1 MMPKNK
7 ITTDIPYPRR
17 VLIRKTM
24 IALGKVLLSLFANVE
39 IYGIE
44 RLPKKGPA
52 ILAGNH
58 AAVLEAVMMAAYS
71 PAIVEFLGTG
81 DIPFDPHYAF
91 FVNAYGLIPVN
102 RGNLDRQA
110 LNAAA
115 GVLEQG
121 GILGIF
127 PEGGIWD
134 AGQMQAQLGAA
145 WLSYRTQ
152 APIIPIGFGGVM
164 GGVQAAL
171 TLKRPR
177 LTMNVGELI
186 PAVVADPGLASL
198 RDVLDRSA
206 QEILAQ
212 IRDLVPQDDIQK
224 SSQRFDEK
232 FCLTVEVHPGAVD
245 TQLDLPEHL
254 QIEHGSAYARFLFNP
269 TILDIFIRN
278 LRLPVHPVKD
288 VTFRSD
294 LEPLIAA
301 WDSILNYL
309 EVNPGFFTY
318 RFGVEEGL
326 AVKNALNELRL
337 LALWAQ
343 EKNYSLTLIP
353 IRNYRNAKTGEEHT
367 EKGGLFPNSMQ
378 NNKRK

>member
-1 MMPKNK
+1 
-7 ITTDIPYPRR
+7 
-17 VLIRKTM
+17 
-24 IALGKVLLSLFANVE
+24 
-39 IYGIE
+39 
-44 RLPKKGPA
+44 
-52 ILAGNH
+52 
-58 AAVLEAVMMAAYS
+58 
-71 PAIVEFLGTG
+71 
-81 DIPFDPHYAF
+81 
-91 FVNAYGLIPVN
+91 
-102 RGNLDRQA
+102 
-110 LNAAA
+110 
-115 GVLEQG
+115 
-121 GILGIF
+121 
-127 PEGGIWD
+127 
-134 AGQMQAQLGAA
+134 MQAQLGAA